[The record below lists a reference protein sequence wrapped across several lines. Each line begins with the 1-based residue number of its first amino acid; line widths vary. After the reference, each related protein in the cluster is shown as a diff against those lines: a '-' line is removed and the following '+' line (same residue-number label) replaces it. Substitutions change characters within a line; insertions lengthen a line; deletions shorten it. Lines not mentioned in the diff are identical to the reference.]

1 MFAKFAFRSIA
12 FVAVGLLVIM
22 PATAQD
28 QDNGTWTGGSADAM
42 AEIPAMTVPAV
53 TLDFDLM
60 GPGATTVAA
69 IQAAFP
75 NSGVTNMVFSAC
87 TGSIPGGYNT
97 NPSGRALAADP
108 SGSLGLFLVDPPSG
122 AFGCS
127 DDLTI
132 TFDTLITEF
141 GCQVA
146 DWNGP
151 VTFTVFAGAAN
162 VGTIDLDTTGA
173 PLQFAQST
181 VPFDSLTISTFPAFP
196 GGNWVV
202 PTLVFPEAQALGDA
216 DIALTKTA
224 QATSP
229 TTGTYTLRVENLG
242 PDDATGVV
250 VTDMLPAGVSYISDN
265 CGGVMGTPWTW
276 NVGGLLNGGN
286 ETCDIEVDVLDP
298 ADTTNDAS
306 ASGDQNDP
314 NGANNSS
321 SATIPDF
328 GGPIPTLGTTGTI
341 LLIVLIA
348 GIGLVVMRRFF

>member
-1 MFAKFAFRSIA
+1 MFAKFTIRSIA
-12 FVAVGLLVIM
+12 FIAVGLLIVL
-22 PATAQD
+22 PASAID

-42 AEIPAMTVPAV
+42 AEIPAMTVPAI

-75 NSGVTNMVFSAC
+75 NSGVTNIVFSTC
-87 TGSIPGGYNT
+87 TGSSPGSYNT

-108 SGSLGLFLVDPPSG
+108 NGSLALFLVDPPTG

-127 DDLTI
+127 DVLTI
-132 TFDTLITEF
+132 TFASLITEF

-151 VTFTVFAGAAN
+151 VTYTVFDGAAN

-181 VPFDSLTISTFPAFP
+181 VPFDSLTISTFPANP

-224 QATSP
+224 AATSS
-229 TTGTYTLRVENLG
+229 TTGRYTIGVQNLG

-250 VTDMLPAGVSYISDN
+250 VTDTLPAGVTYISDD

-276 NVGGLLNGGN
+276 NIGGLLNGGN
-286 ETCDIEVDVLDP
+286 ETCNIEVDVLDP
-298 ADTTNDAS
+298 SDTANDA
-306 ASGDQNDP
+306 AVTANENDP
-314 NGANNSS
+314 NTGNNNG